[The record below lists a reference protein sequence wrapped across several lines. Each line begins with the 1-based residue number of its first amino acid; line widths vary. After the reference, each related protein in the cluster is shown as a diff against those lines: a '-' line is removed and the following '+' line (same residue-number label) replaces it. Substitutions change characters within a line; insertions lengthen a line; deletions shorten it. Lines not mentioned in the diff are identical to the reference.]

1 VQTGTI
7 DAKYFLFL
15 ANHGLSEDK
24 PGTFVGQHAAPAIID
39 RRANSIPPIRP
50 EQALLLDWKG
60 QRSLSS
66 SD

>member
-50 EQALLLDWKG
+50 EQGPSAGLEGSAFTIEL
-60 QRSLSS
+60 
-66 SD
+66 